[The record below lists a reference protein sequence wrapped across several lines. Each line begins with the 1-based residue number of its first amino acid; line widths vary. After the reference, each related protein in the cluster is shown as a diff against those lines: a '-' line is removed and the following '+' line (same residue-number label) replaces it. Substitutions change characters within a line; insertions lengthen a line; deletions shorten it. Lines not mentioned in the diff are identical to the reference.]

1 MTRALGVIWESLRDW
16 WDGMVG
22 LSTFNVVW
30 LGLSLTVLLC
40 PPATAGLYAVTNSL
54 AHGKGQRLSD
64 FVEAARAYAWVSW
77 RWALVNLVVGVLL
90 AVNFVFYGSISGSG
104 AFLIQ
109 VALTIT
115 GALWLV
121 MQFYVWPFLIE
132 QEQKRLRT
140 ALRNALLLTLAA
152 PLYTLV
158 LLVAAGLILA
168 FSLVA
173 ILPLGFFTMGF
184 LALLGNRA
192 VVERLTHYGKLP
204 AADIASTS
212 GEDNT

>member
-1 MTRALGVIWESLRDW
+1 MQQALLVIWETLRDW
-16 WDGMVG
+16 WDSMVG
-22 LSTFNVVW
+22 LATFNLVW
-30 LGLSLTVLLC
+30 LGLSLTVILC

-54 AHGKGQRLSD
+54 AHGKGQRLDD
-64 FVEAARAYAWVSW
+64 FVTAARRYAWVSW
-77 RWALVNLVVGVLL
+77 RWALTNLALGALL
-90 AVNFVFYGSISGSG
+90 AVNFVFYGSLESTA

-109 VALTIT
+109 AALVSA
-115 GALWLV
+115 GGVWLV

-140 ALRNALLLTLAA
+140 ALRNALFLALA
-152 PLYTLV
+152 NPLYTL
-158 LLVAAGLILA
+158 LLLIVAVVSLV

-173 ILPLGFFTMGF
+173 ILPLGFFTMSF

-204 AADIASTS
+204 AADISHTS
-212 GEDNT
+212 GDDL